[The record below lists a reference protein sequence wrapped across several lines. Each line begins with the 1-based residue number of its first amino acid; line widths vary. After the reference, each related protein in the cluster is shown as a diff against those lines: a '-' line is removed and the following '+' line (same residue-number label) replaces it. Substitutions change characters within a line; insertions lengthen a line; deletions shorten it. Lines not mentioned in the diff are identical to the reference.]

1 VSSESAI
8 ATPDQLRGT
17 THFYTLDEEFRFTS
31 VSRTAATLW
40 QRKPASLIGR
50 NLWEEF
56 PTAAQSEGYEH
67 HVRAMRD
74 REIRRYR
81 VYSPQFQ
88 RWYHFTLC
96 PGLPSGLMCFFREEF
111 KAESSA
117 PRPSSDPRRDSSP

>member
-1 VSSESAI
+1 VFPESAI
-8 ATPDQLRGT
+8 DTQDPLRGT

-31 VSRTAATLW
+31 VSRTAASLW

-50 NLWEEF
+50 NVWEEF
-56 PTAAQSEGYEH
+56 PAAAQSEGYGH

-88 RWYHFTLC
+88 TWYHFTLC
-96 PGLPSGLMCFFREEF
+96 PGLPSGLMCFFREEL
-111 KAESSA
+111 KSESSA
-117 PRPSSDPRRDSSP
+117 QSPSPDPRRDSTP